1 MENRRV
7 RVHRRDIPTYW
18 LDRGGIR
25 RIDLADQ
32 HHVGQPQVGLARIVR
47 QRMTRP
53 SLVRVVGSGRVHPL
67 PLVTHRFTLD
77 DIAAAYNLFGNQR
90 DGVLR
95 VAITM

>member
-1 MENRRV
+1 
-7 RVHRRDIPTYW
+7 
-18 LDRGGIR
+18 
-25 RIDLADQ
+25 
-32 HHVGQPQVGLARIVR
+32 
-47 QRMTRP
+47 MTRP